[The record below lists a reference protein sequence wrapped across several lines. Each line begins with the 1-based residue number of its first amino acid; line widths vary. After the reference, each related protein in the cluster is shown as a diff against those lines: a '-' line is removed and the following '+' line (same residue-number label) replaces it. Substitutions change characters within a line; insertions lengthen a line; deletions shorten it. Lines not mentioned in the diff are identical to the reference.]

1 LKRFVKLYKELDSTS
16 GTNDKLDALVRYFQ
30 ESTDEDKV
38 WCIALLTGKRPTR
51 PVKTGLMKTWAAE
64 LAGIPQWLFDECYY
78 ATGDLGEVLSL
89 LITHEGSSDSK
100 PLHLWMKELE
110 EIRKKS
116 DEEKKIYVINAWSV
130 LNQSERFVF
139 NKLIGGS
146 FRIGISS
153 GSIVN
158 ALSKYCEQS
167 PSAIQ
172 FALSGKWN
180 PATTSFKDLMSG
192 KDSEISKPYPFF
204 LANGIDFPAEDLG
217 PVQDWIIEKK
227 WDGIRGQLIKRKG
240 EMFVWSRGEELIT
253 DSFPEFKIL
262 TAHLPDGLVID
273 GEIICHN
280 ESHPLPFQLLQSR
293 INRKTVSKNLLKS
306 APVSFLAYDILEYN
320 TEDIRMKP
328 LSERKKILEYLVKN
342 TAHHSL
348 LHSEVLLVNS
358 WSEAAEIRAGSRKLF
373 CEGLMLKS
381 ASSIYQSGRKRGD
394 WWKWKVD
401 PFTIDAVMIYAMQG
415 HGRRANLFTDY
426 TFAVWDNEKLV
437 PFAKAYSG
445 LNNEEITEVDAFV
458 KKNTIEKFGPVRSVK
473 AELVFEIAFEGIQH
487 SPRHKSGIALRFP
500 RIHRWRIDKPAN
512 EANTID
518 DLRNLLEQYGK

>member
-1 LKRFVKLYKELDSTS
+1 MKRFVQLYQELDSTS
-16 GTNDKLDALVRYFQ
+16 GTNDKLDALVRYFS

-38 WCIALLTGKRPTR
+38 WCIGLLTGKRPTR
-51 PVKTGLMKTWAAE
+51 PVKTSLMKIWAAE
-64 LAGIPQWLFDECYY
+64 LAGIPEWLFDESYY
-78 ATGDLGEVLSL
+78 VTGDLGEVLSL
-89 LITHEGSSDSK
+89 LITSEGTSDSK
-100 PLHLWMKELE
+100 PLNIWMRELE
-110 EIRKKS
+110 EIKKKT
-116 DEEKKIYVINAWSV
+116 DEEKKAYVTNAWSI

-158 ALSKYCEQS
+158 ALSKYCGQT
-167 PSAIQ
+167 PAAVQ

-180 PATTSFKDLMSG
+180 PATTSLVDLMEG
-192 KDSEISKPYPFF
+192 KDNEISKPYPFF
-204 LANGIDFPAEDLG
+204 LANGIDFPVENLG
-217 PVQDWIIEKK
+217 PVGDWIIEKK

-240 EMFVWSRGEELIT
+240 EIFVWSRGEELIT
-253 DSFPEFKIL
+253 DGFPEFKLLVPHL
-262 TAHLPDGLVID
+262 TNGSVLD

-293 INRKTVSKNLLKS
+293 INRKSVSKNLLKS
-306 APVSFLAYDILEYN
+306 APVSFLAYDIFEYN
-320 TEDIRMKP
+320 GEDIRSYP
-328 LSERKKILEYLVKN
+328 LSERKKILEDLVKK
-342 TAHHSL
+342 TANSTL
-348 LHSEVLLVNS
+348 LLSEVLLVKD
-358 WSEAAEIRAGSRKLF
+358 WSDAAAIRAESRKLH

-381 ASSIYQSGRKRGD
+381 ASSSYQSGRKRGD

-415 HGRRANLFTDY
+415 HGKRANLFTDY
-426 TFAVWDNEKLV
+426 TFAVWDNDKLV

-445 LNNEEITEVDAFV
+445 LNNEEIAEVDSFV
-458 KKNTIEKFGPVRSVK
+458 KKNTIEKFGPVRSVN
-473 AELVFEIAFEGIQH
+473 AELVFEIAFEGIQN

-500 RIHRWRIDKPAN
+500 RIHRWRKDKLHT
-512 EANTID
+512 EANTIE